1 MIETPPG
8 PNVGGQP
15 SRGGASLCKSEL
27 LIDDAPSPHAPL
39 RALIG
44 HDEPGPIDNKQG
56 GARPGGGAAE
66 GAGWGGGIPPRPS
79 RAAQIWRRLA
89 PAGEAVP
96 GGDCRVSWAV
106 AAAPPPR
113 LPERDGRGASAPSR
127 AMDESGELGGLETM
141 ETLTELGDELTLGD
155 IDEMLQFVS
164 NQVGEFPDL
173 FSEQLCGSCSSFP
186 GGGGGGSSG
195 GGGGSG
201 SSGGG
206 GGGGAGDPSLQRSF
220 SQVPL
225 PAFSPSAASPQA
237 PALQVKVP
245 PTAVPTPP
253 RATPVLQPR
262 PQPQPQPPAQLQQ
275 QTVMITPTFSTAPQT
290 RIIQQPLIYQ
300 NAATSFQVLQPQV
313 QSLVTSSQVQPV
325 TIQQQVQTVQA
336 QRVLTQTA
344 NGTLQTLA
352 PATVQT
358 VAAPQVQQ
366 VPVLVQPQIIKTDSL
381 VLTTLKTDGSPVMA
395 AVQNPALTALTT
407 PIQTAALQVPTLV
420 GSNGTILTTMPVM
433 MGQEKVP
440 IKQVPGG
447 VKQLEPPK
455 EGERR
460 TTHNIIEKRY
470 RSSINDKIIELKDL
484 VMGTDAK
491 MHKSGVLR
499 KAIDYIKYLQQ
510 VNHKLRQEN
519 MVLKLANQKNKL
531 LKGIDL
537 GSLVDNDVELKI
549 DDFNQNVL
557 LMSPPASDSGSQ
569 AGFSPY
575 SIDSEPGS
583 PLLDDAKVKDEP
595 DSPPV
600 ALGMVDRSRILLCFL
615 TFLCLSFNPLT
626 ALLRWGGA
634 PSADQHP
641 SSGSGRSILSL
652 ESGSGGW
659 FDWMMPTLLLWLVNG
674 VIVLSVFVKLLVHG
688 EPVIRP
694 HSRSSVTFWRHR
706 KQADLDLA
714 RGDFAAAAANLQTCL
729 SVLGRALPTSR
740 LDLACS
746 LSWNV
751 IRYSLQKLR
760 LVRWLLKK
768 VFQRRRAT
776 LAATAGFEDEA
787 KASARDAAL
796 AYHRLH
802 QLHITGKLP
811 AGSACSDVHMAL
823 CAVNLAECA
832 EEKVPPSTLVEIHL
846 TAAMGLKTR
855 CGGRLGFLASYF
867 LSRAQSLCGPERSAV
882 PDSLRWLCHPLG
894 QKFFME
900 RSWSV
905 KSAAKE
911 SLYCAQRNPADPIA
925 QVHQAFCKN
934 LLERAVESLVK
945 PQAKKKAGEQEE
957 ESCEFSSALEYLKL
971 LNSFVDSVGIVAP
984 PFSSNSVLK
993 SALGPDVICRWWTSA
1008 IGMAISWLQGDDAAV
1023 RAHFTE
1029 VERVPKAL
1037 EVTESPLVKAVV
1049 HTCRAMHT
1057 SLSGKVDGQQSSFC
1071 HCERA
1076 SGHLWSS
1083 LNVSGATCDLALN
1096 HVVQLMTCDLLLSL
1110 RTALWQKQAGASQ
1123 ALGETYHASGA
1134 ELAGFQRDL
1143 GSLRRL
1149 AHSFRPAYRKV
1160 FLHEATVRLMAGAS
1174 PTRTHQ
1180 LLEHSLRRRTAQN
1193 TKHGEVDAWP
1203 GQRERATAILLACR
1217 HLPLSF
1223 LSSPGQRAVLLAE
1236 AARTLEKAGDRRSC
1250 NDCQQMIVKL
1260 GGGTAIAAS

>member
-1 MIETPPG
+1 
-8 PNVGGQP
+8 
-15 SRGGASLCKSEL
+15 
-27 LIDDAPSPHAPL
+27 
-39 RALIG
+39 
-44 HDEPGPIDNKQG
+44 
-56 GARPGGGAAE
+56 
-66 GAGWGGGIPPRPS
+66 
-79 RAAQIWRRLA
+79 
-89 PAGEAVP
+89 
-96 GGDCRVSWAV
+96 
-106 AAAPPPR
+106 
-113 LPERDGRGASAPSR
+113 
-127 AMDESGELGGLETM
+127 MDESSELGGLETM

-164 NQVGEFPDL
+164 NQVGEFSDL
-173 FSEQLCGSCSSFP
+173 FSEQLCSSFP
-186 GGGGGGSSG
+186 GSGGSGS
-195 GGGGSG
+195 GGSG
-201 SSGGG
+201 SSGSSNGRSSGG
-206 GGGGAGDPSLQRSF
+206 RAVDTSMQRSF
-220 SQVPL
+220 SQVQL
-225 PAFSPSAASPQA
+225 PTFSPSAASPQA

-245 PTAVPTPP
+245 PTTVPTPP

-262 PQPQPQPPAQLQQ
+262 PQPQPQPQPQLQQ

-290 RIIQQPLIYQ
+290 RIIQQPVIYQ

-336 QRVLTQTA
+336 QRVLTQAA

-381 VLTTLKTDGSPVMA
+381 VLTTLKTEGSPVMA

-537 GSLVDNDVELKI
+537 GSLVDNEVDLKI
-549 DDFNQNVL
+549 DDFKQNVL

-575 SIDSEPGS
+575 SIDYEPGS

-600 ALGMVDRSRILLCFL
+600 ALGMVDRSRILLCVL

-626 ALLRWGGA
+626 SLLQWGGA
-634 PSADQHP
+634 NSDQH
-641 SSGSGRSILSL
+641 SYSGSGRSVLSF

-768 VFQRRRAT
+768 VFQHRKAT
-776 LAATAGFEDEA
+776 PATAGGFEDEA
-787 KASARDAAL
+787 KTSARDAAL

-811 AGSACSDVHMAL
+811 AGSSCSDLHMAL

-832 EEKVPPSTLVEIHL
+832 EEKIPPSTLVEIHL
-846 TAAMGLKTR
+846 TAAMGLKTQ
-855 CGGRLGFLASYF
+855 CGGKLGFLASYF
-867 LSRAQSLCGPERSAV
+867 LSRAQSLCCPERSAV

-911 SLYCAQRNPADPIA
+911 SLYCAQRNPADPVA

-945 PQAKKKAGEQEE
+945 PQAKKKTGDQEE
-957 ESCEFSSALEYLKL
+957 ESCEFSSALKYLKL
-971 LNSFVDSVGIVAP
+971 LHSFVDSVGIVTP
-984 PFSSNSVLK
+984 PFSSSSVLK

-1008 IGMAISWLQGDDAAV
+1008 ITMAISWLQGDDVAV
-1023 RAHFTE
+1023 RSHFTE

-1037 EVTESPLVKAVV
+1037 EVTESPLVKSVFHA
-1049 HTCRAMHT
+1049 CRAMHA
-1057 SLSGKVDGQQSSFC
+1057 SLSGKADGQQSSFC

-1076 SGHLWSS
+1076 SSHLWSS
-1083 LNVSGATCDLALN
+1083 LNVSGATSDPALN
-1096 HVVQLMTCDLLLSL
+1096 HVVQLLTCDLLLSL
-1110 RTALWQKQAGASQ
+1110 RTVLWQKQAAASQ
-1123 ALGETYHASGA
+1123 ALGETYHASGT

-1180 LLEHSLRRRTAQN
+1180 LLEHSLRRRTTQN
-1193 TKHGEVDAWP
+1193 AKHEVDAWP

-1236 AARTLEKAGDRRSC
+1236 AARTLEKVGDRRSC

>member
-1 MIETPPG
+1 
-8 PNVGGQP
+8 
-15 SRGGASLCKSEL
+15 
-27 LIDDAPSPHAPL
+27 
-39 RALIG
+39 
-44 HDEPGPIDNKQG
+44 
-56 GARPGGGAAE
+56 
-66 GAGWGGGIPPRPS
+66 
-79 RAAQIWRRLA
+79 
-89 PAGEAVP
+89 
-96 GGDCRVSWAV
+96 
-106 AAAPPPR
+106 
-113 LPERDGRGASAPSR
+113 
-127 AMDESGELGGLETM
+127 MDESGELGGLETM

-173 FSEQLCGSCSSFP
+173 FSEQLCSSFP
-186 GGGGGGSSG
+186 GGGGSSSSSGGSGGGGSSG
-195 GGGGSG
+195 NSNSSSNGRGN
-201 SSGGG
+201 SSG
-206 GGGGAGDPSLQRSF
+206 AVDPSIQRSF
-220 SQVPL
+220 NQVPL
-225 PAFSPSAASPQA
+225 SSFSPSAASPQA

-245 PTAVPTPP
+245 PAAVPTPP
-253 RATPVLQPR
+253 RTTPVLQPR

-519 MVLKLANQKNKL
+519 MVLKLANQKNKF

-537 GSLVDNDVELKI
+537 GSLVDNDMDLKI

-600 ALGMVDRSRILLCFL
+600 ALGMVDRSRILLCLL
-615 TFLCLSFNPLT
+615 TFLGLSFNPLT
-626 ALLRWGGA
+626 SLLQWGGA
-634 PSADQHP
+634 HNADQHP
-641 SSGSGRSILSL
+641 YSGSGRSVLSF

-714 RGDFAAAAANLQTCL
+714 RGDFAAAAANLKICL

-768 VFQRRRAT
+768 VFQRWRAT
-776 LAATAGFEDEA
+776 PATAAGFEDEA
-787 KASARDAAL
+787 KSSARDAAL

-832 EEKVPPSTLVEIHL
+832 EEKIPPSTLVEIHL
-846 TAAMGLKTR
+846 TAAMGLKTW
-855 CGGRLGFLASYF
+855 CGGKLGFLASYF
-867 LSRAQSLCGPERSAV
+867 LSRAQSLCGPEPSTV

-945 PQAKKKAGEQEE
+945 PQVKKKAGDQEE

-971 LNSFVDSVGIVAP
+971 LHSFVDSVGFVTP
-984 PFSSNSVLK
+984 PFSSSSVLK
-993 SALGPDVICRWWTSA
+993 STLGPDIICRWWTSA
-1008 IGMAISWLQGDDAAV
+1008 ITMAISWLRGDDAAV
-1023 RAHFTE
+1023 HSHFAE
-1029 VERVPKAL
+1029 VEHIPKAL
-1037 EVTESPLVKAVV
+1037 EVTEWSSCLPV
-1049 HTCRAMHT
+1049 TC
-1057 SLSGKVDGQQSSFC
+1057 FC
-1071 HCERA
+1071 HCGQHSGKSRQASARPWARPTMHRA
-1076 SGHLWSS
+1076 LSWLASSG
-1083 LNVSGATCDLALN
+1083 T
-1096 HVVQLMTCDLLLSL
+1096 
-1110 RTALWQKQAGASQ
+1110 
-1123 ALGETYHASGA
+1123 
-1134 ELAGFQRDL
+1134 
-1143 GSLRRL
+1143 
-1149 AHSFRPAYRKV
+1149 
-1160 FLHEATVRLMAGAS
+1160 
-1174 PTRTHQ
+1174 
-1180 LLEHSLRRRTAQN
+1180 
-1193 TKHGEVDAWP
+1193 
-1203 GQRERATAILLACR
+1203 
-1217 HLPLSF
+1217 
-1223 LSSPGQRAVLLAE
+1223 
-1236 AARTLEKAGDRRSC
+1236 
-1250 NDCQQMIVKL
+1250 
-1260 GGGTAIAAS
+1260 

>member
-1 MIETPPG
+1 MET
-8 PNVGGQP
+8 
-15 SRGGASLCKSEL
+15 R
-27 LIDDAPSPHAPL
+27 
-39 RALIG
+39 
-44 HDEPGPIDNKQG
+44 
-56 GARPGGGAAE
+56 
-66 GAGWGGGIPPRPS
+66 
-79 RAAQIWRRLA
+79 
-89 PAGEAVP
+89 
-96 GGDCRVSWAV
+96 
-106 AAAPPPR
+106 
-113 LPERDGRGASAPSR
+113 
-127 AMDESGELGGLETM
+127 ELGMEAM

-173 FSEQLCGSCSSFP
+173 FSEQLCGTFQ
-186 GGGGGGSSG
+186 SSG
-195 GGGGSG
+195 G
-201 SSGGG
+201 
-206 GGGGAGDPSLQRSF
+206 
-220 SQVPL
+220 
-225 PAFSPSAASPQA
+225 
-237 PALQVKVP
+237 
-245 PTAVPTPP
+245 
-253 RATPVLQPR
+253 
-262 PQPQPQPPAQLQQ
+262 
-275 QTVMITPTFSTAPQT
+275 
-290 RIIQQPLIYQ
+290 
-300 NAATSFQVLQPQV
+300 VLQPQV

-336 QRVLTQTA
+336 QRVFTQAA
-344 NGTLQTLA
+344 NGTIQTLT

-381 VLTTLKTDGSPVMA
+381 VLTTLKADGNPVMA
-395 AVQNPALTALTT
+395 AVHNPALTTLTT
-407 PIQTAALQVPTLV
+407 PIQTTALQTLV
-420 GSNGTILTTMPVM
+420 GSNGTILTTMPMV
-433 MGQEKVP
+433 MGQEKMP

-537 GSLVDNDVELKI
+537 SSLVDNDVDLKM

-569 AGFSPY
+569 EGFSPY

-600 ALGMVDRSRILLCFL
+600 ALGMVDRSRILLCAL

-626 ALLRWGGA
+626 SLLEGRGM
-634 PSADQHP
+634 PESDSPIHH
-641 SSGSGRSILSL
+641 GSGRNVLAF
-652 ESGSGGW
+652 ESGAGGW
-659 FDWMMPTLLLWLVNG
+659 FGWMMPTLLLWLVNG
-674 VIVLSVFVKLLVHG
+674 VIVLSVFIKLLVHG
-688 EPVIRP
+688 EPVTRL
-694 HSRSSVTFWRHR
+694 HSRSSVMFWRHR

-714 RGDFAAAAANLQTCL
+714 RGDFAAAASNLQICL
-729 SVLGRALPTSR
+729 SVLGRALPASR

-751 IRYSLQKLR
+751 IRYSLQKLG
-760 LVRWLLKK
+760 LVRWLLKRTSRR
-768 VFQRRRAT
+768 QRARE
-776 LAATAGFEDEA
+776 AAAGFEDEA
-787 KASARDAAL
+787 KTSARDAAL
-796 AYHRLH
+796 AYHKLH

-811 AGSACSDVHMAL
+811 SSSAYSGLHMAL

-832 EEKVPPSTLVEIHL
+832 EEKIPPSMMAEIHL
-846 TAAMGLKTR
+846 TAAVGLKTR
-855 CGGRLGFLASYF
+855 CGGKLGFLAGYF
-867 LSRAQSLCGPERSAV
+867 LNKAQSLCSSERSAI

-894 QKFFME
+894 QRFFVE
-900 RSWSV
+900 RSWTV
-905 KSAAKE
+905 KSATKE
-911 SLYCAQRNPADPIA
+911 SLYCAPRNPADPIA
-925 QVHQAFCKN
+925 QVHQAFCEN
-934 LLERAVESLVK
+934 LLERAVDSLVK
-945 PQAKKKAGEQEE
+945 PQARKGAAGREE
-957 ESCEFSSALEYLKL
+957 EEPEPCEFSSALEYLKL
-971 LNSFVDSVGIVAP
+971 VNSFVDSMGSGTP
-984 PFSSNSVLK
+984 PFNSSSVLK
-993 SALGPDVICRWWTSA
+993 LALGPDLVCRWWSAA
-1008 IGMAISWLQGDDAAV
+1008 IGMAISWLRGDDAGV
-1023 RAHFTE
+1023 RSRFTE
-1029 VERVPKAL
+1029 VERMPKSL
-1037 EVTESPLVKAVV
+1037 EMSENALVKAIFHV
-1049 HTCRAMHT
+1049 CKAMQA
-1057 SLSGKVDGQQSSFC
+1057 SLSGKADGQQSSFG

-1076 SGHLWSS
+1076 STHLWNS
-1083 LNVSGATCDLALN
+1083 LNMSSGVSNAGLN
-1096 HVVQLMTCDLLLSL
+1096 NMIQLLTCDLLLSL
-1110 RTALWQKQAGASQ
+1110 RTMLWQKQGDPRTTLAS
-1123 ALGETYHASGA
+1123 AS
-1134 ELAGFQRDL
+1134 ELTGFQRDL
-1143 GSLRRL
+1143 SSLRKL
-1149 AHSFRPAYRKV
+1149 AHGFRPAYRKV

-1180 LLEHSLRRRTAQN
+1180 LLEHSLRRCTAQSG
-1193 TKHGEVDAWP
+1193 KKGELDILP

-1236 AARTLEKAGDRRSC
+1236 AARTLEKVGDKRSC

-1260 GGGTAIAAS
+1260 SGGTAIAAS

>member
-1 MIETPPG
+1 
-8 PNVGGQP
+8 
-15 SRGGASLCKSEL
+15 
-27 LIDDAPSPHAPL
+27 
-39 RALIG
+39 
-44 HDEPGPIDNKQG
+44 
-56 GARPGGGAAE
+56 
-66 GAGWGGGIPPRPS
+66 
-79 RAAQIWRRLA
+79 
-89 PAGEAVP
+89 
-96 GGDCRVSWAV
+96 
-106 AAAPPPR
+106 
-113 LPERDGRGASAPSR
+113 
-127 AMDESGELGGLETM
+127 MDESGELGGLETM

-173 FSEQLCGSCSSFP
+173 FSEPLCSSFP
-186 GGGGGGSSG
+186 PAGGSGGSTS

-201 SSGGG
+201 GTS
-206 GGGGAGDPSLQRSF
+206 DPSMQRSF

-225 PAFSPSAASPQA
+225 ASFSPSTASPQT
-237 PALQVKVP
+237 PVLQVKVP
-245 PTAVPTPP
+245 TTTVPTPP
-253 RATPVLQPR
+253 RATLVLQPR
-262 PQPQPQPPAQLQQ
+262 PQPQPQPQAQLQQ

-407 PIQTAALQVPTLV
+407 PIQTTALQVP
-420 GSNGTILTTMPVM
+420 
-433 MGQEKVP
+433 
-440 IKQVPGG
+440 
-447 VKQLEPPK
+447 
-455 EGERR
+455 
-460 TTHNIIEKRY
+460 
-470 RSSINDKIIELKDL
+470 
-484 VMGTDAK
+484 

-519 MVLKLANQKNKL
+519 MVLKLANQKSKL

-537 GSLVDNDVELKI
+537 GSLVDSEVDLKI

-626 ALLRWGGA
+626 ALLQWGGA
-634 PSADQHP
+634 HDSDQHAY
-641 SSGSGRSILSL
+641 SGSGRSILSL

-659 FDWMMPTLLLWLVNG
+659 FNWMMPTLLLWLVNG
-674 VIVLSVFVKLLVHG
+674 VVVLSVFVKLLVHG

-746 LSWNV
+746 LSWNI

-768 VFQRRRAT
+768 VFQRWRAT
-776 LAATAGFEDEA
+776 AAGFEDEA
-787 KASARDAAL
+787 KISARDAAL

-811 AGSACSDVHMAL
+811 AGSACSEVHMAL

-832 EEKVPPSTLVEIHL
+832 EEKIPPSTLVEIHL
-846 TAAMGLKTR
+846 TAAMGLQTR
-855 CGGRLGFLASYF
+855 CRGRLGFLASYF
-867 LSRAQSLCGPERSAV
+867 LSRAQSLCGPERSSV

-905 KSAAKE
+905 KLAAKE

-925 QVHQAFCKN
+925 QVHQAFCRN
-934 LLERAVESLVK
+934 LLEQAVESLVK
-945 PQAKKKAGEQEE
+945 PQPKKKAGDQEE

-971 LNSFVDSVGIVAP
+971 LNSFVDSVGIVTP
-984 PFSSNSVLK
+984 PFSSSSILK

-1008 IGMAISWLQGDDAAV
+1008 IAMAVSWLQGDDVAV
-1023 RAHFTE
+1023 RTHFTE

-1037 EVTESPLVKAVV
+1037 EVTESPLVKAIFY
-1049 HTCRAMHT
+1049 TCRAMHA
-1057 SLSGKVDGQQSSFC
+1057 SLSGKVDGPQNAFC

-1076 SGHLWSS
+1076 SSHLWSS
-1083 LNVSGATCDLALN
+1083 LNVSGVTCDPTLN
-1096 HVVQLMTCDLLLSL
+1096 QVVQLLTCDLLLSL
-1110 RTALWQKQAGASQ
+1110 RTALWQKQTGASQ
-1123 ALGETYHASGA
+1123 ALGETYHASGT
-1134 ELAGFQRDL
+1134 ELTGFQRDL

-1149 AHSFRPAYRKV
+1149 AHSFRPAYRKL

-1180 LLEHSLRRRTAQN
+1180 LLEHSLRRRTAQS
-1193 TKHGEVDAWP
+1193 TKHGEVDSWP

-1236 AARTLEKAGDRRSC
+1236 AARTLEKVGDRRSC

>member
-1 MIETPPG
+1 
-8 PNVGGQP
+8 
-15 SRGGASLCKSEL
+15 
-27 LIDDAPSPHAPL
+27 
-39 RALIG
+39 
-44 HDEPGPIDNKQG
+44 
-56 GARPGGGAAE
+56 
-66 GAGWGGGIPPRPS
+66 
-79 RAAQIWRRLA
+79 
-89 PAGEAVP
+89 
-96 GGDCRVSWAV
+96 
-106 AAAPPPR
+106 
-113 LPERDGRGASAPSR
+113 
-127 AMDESGELGGLETM
+127 MDEGGELGGLEIM

-155 IDEMLQFVS
+155 IHEMLQLVS
-164 NQVGEFPDL
+164 NQAGEFPDL
-173 FSEQLCGSCSSFP
+173 FSEQLCGSFP
-186 GGGGGGSSG
+186 GGGGGS
-195 GGGGSG
+195 GGGSG
-201 SSGGG
+201 SGSSSST
-206 GGGGAGDPSLQRSF
+206 P
-220 SQVPL
+220 
-225 PAFSPSAASPQA
+225 SPQA
-237 PALQVKVP
+237 AALQVKVS
-245 PTAVPTPP
+245 PTSVPNPP

-262 PQPQPQPPAQLQQ
+262 PQPQPQPQLQQ

-395 AVQNPALTALTT
+395 TVQNPALTALTA

-420 GSNGTILTTMPVM
+420 GSSGTILTTMPVM

-519 MVLKLANQKNKL
+519 MVLKLASQKNKL

-537 GSLVDNDVELKI
+537 GSLVDSDVDLKM

-583 PLLDDAKVKDEP
+583 PLLDEAKVKDEP
-595 DSPPV
+595 DSPPM

-634 PSADQHP
+634 HDPDQHP
-641 SSGSGRSILSL
+641 SSGSGRSMLSL
-652 ESGSGGW
+652 ESGSGSW

-714 RGDFAAAAANLQTCL
+714 KGDFAAAAANLQTCL

-768 VFQRRRAT
+768 VFQGRRAT
-776 LAATAGFEDEA
+776 PAAAAGLVDEA

-832 EEKVPPSTLVEIHL
+832 EEKIPPSTLVEIHL
-846 TAAMGLKTR
+846 TAAMGLQTR
-855 CGGRLGFLASYF
+855 CGGKLGFLASYF
-867 LSRAQSLCGPERSAV
+867 LSRAQSLCGPERNAV

-905 KSAAKE
+905 TSAAKE
-911 SLYCAQRNPADPIA
+911 SLYCAQRNPADPVA

-934 LLERAVESLVK
+934 LLERAVGSLVK
-945 PQAKKKAGEQEE
+945 PPAKKRAGDQEE

-971 LNSFVDSVGIVAP
+971 LNSFVDSVGVVTP
-984 PFSSNSVLK
+984 PFSCSSVLK
-993 SALGPDVICRWWTSA
+993 SALGPDVVCRWWTSA
-1008 IGMAISWLQGDDAAV
+1008 IAMVISWLQGDDTAV

-1037 EVTESPLVKAVV
+1037 EVAESPLVKAVL
-1049 HTCRAMHT
+1049 HACRAMHA
-1057 SLSGKVDGQQSSFC
+1057 SLPGKAEAQQSSLG

-1076 SGHLWSS
+1076 SAHLWSS
-1083 LNVSGATCDLALN
+1083 LNVSGAACDPTLN
-1096 HVVQLMTCDLLLSL
+1096 HAVQLLISDLLLSL

-1149 AHSFRPAYRKV
+1149 AHSFCPAYHKV

-1180 LLEHSLRRRTAQN
+1180 LLEHSLRRRTAQSA
-1193 TKHGEVDAWP
+1193 KHGEVDAWP

-1236 AARTLEKAGDRRSC
+1236 AARTLEKVGDRRSS

>member
-1 MIETPPG
+1 
-8 PNVGGQP
+8 
-15 SRGGASLCKSEL
+15 
-27 LIDDAPSPHAPL
+27 
-39 RALIG
+39 
-44 HDEPGPIDNKQG
+44 
-56 GARPGGGAAE
+56 
-66 GAGWGGGIPPRPS
+66 
-79 RAAQIWRRLA
+79 
-89 PAGEAVP
+89 
-96 GGDCRVSWAV
+96 
-106 AAAPPPR
+106 
-113 LPERDGRGASAPSR
+113 
-127 AMDESGELGGLETM
+127 MDESGELGGLETM

-164 NQVGEFPDL
+164 NQVEEFPDL
-173 FSEQLCGSCSSFP
+173 FSEQLCGSFP
-186 GGGGGGSSG
+186 GGGSSNSGVSNSSSSNNNGGGSSG
-195 GGGGSG
+195 G
-201 SSGGG
+201 
-206 GGGGAGDPSLQRSF
+206 AVDPLTQRSF
-220 SQVPL
+220 SQVLL
-225 PAFSPSAASPQA
+225 PAFATSTTSPQA
-237 PALQVKVP
+237 PTLQVKVP
-245 PTAVPTPP
+245 PTTVPTPP
-253 RATPVLQPR
+253 RSAPVLQPR
-262 PQPQPQPPAQLQQ
+262 PQPPAHAQLQQ
-275 QTVMITPTFSTAPQT
+275 QTVVVSPTFSTAPQT

-344 NGTLQTLA
+344 SGTLQTLA

-395 AVQNPALTALTT
+395 TVQNPALTALTT

-447 VKQLEPPK
+447 IKQLEPPK

-537 GSLVDNDVELKI
+537 GSLVDNDMDLKM

-615 TFLCLSFNPLT
+615 TFLCLSFNPLMV
-626 ALLRWGGA
+626 LLRWGVTRDTD
-634 PSADQHP
+634 PHP
-641 SSGSGRSILSL
+641 YSGSGRSILSF
-652 ESGSGGW
+652 ESGSGSW
-659 FDWMMPTLLLWLVNG
+659 FDWMMPRLLLWLVNG
-674 VIVLSVFVKLLVHG
+674 LIVLSVFVKLLVHG

-740 LDLACS
+740 IDLACS

-768 VFQRRRAT
+768 VCQHRRAT
-776 LAATAGFEDEA
+776 PATAAGFEDEA
-787 KASARDAAL
+787 KSSARDAAL

-832 EEKVPPSTLVEIHL
+832 EEKIPPSMLVEIHL
-846 TAAMGLKTR
+846 TAAMGLQTR
-855 CGGRLGFLASYF
+855 CGGKLGFLASYF
-867 LSRAQSLCGPERSAV
+867 LSRAQSLCGPERNTV

-911 SLYCAQRNPADPIA
+911 SQYCAQRNPADPIA
-925 QVHQAFCKN
+925 QVHQAFCKS
-934 LLERAVESLVK
+934 LLERAVEALVK
-945 PQAKKKAGEQEE
+945 PQTKKKAGDQEE
-957 ESCEFSSALEYLKL
+957 EGCEFSSALEYLKL
-971 LNSFVDSVGIVAP
+971 LSSFVDSVGIVAP
-984 PFSSNSVLK
+984 PFSSSSVLK
-993 SALGPDVICRWWTSA
+993 SALGPDMVCRWWTSA
-1008 IGMAISWLQGDDAAV
+1008 VTMAISWLQGDDAA
-1023 RAHFTE
+1023 ACTHFAE

-1037 EVTESPLVKAVV
+1037 EVTESPLVKAVF
-1049 HTCRAMHT
+1049 HACRAMHA
-1057 SLSGKVDGQQSSFC
+1057 SLSGKADAQQSFC

-1083 LNVSGATCDLALN
+1083 LNVSGATADPALN
-1096 HVVQLMTCDLLLSL
+1096 HVLQLLTSDLLLSL
-1110 RTALWQKQAGASQ
+1110 RTVLWQKQAGASQ
-1123 ALGETYHASGA
+1123 ALGETYQASGT

-1180 LLEHSLRRRTAQN
+1180 LLEHSLRRRTTQN
-1193 TKHGEVDAWP
+1193 TKQGDMDTWP

-1236 AARTLEKAGDRRSC
+1236 AARTLEKVGDRRSC
-1250 NDCQQMIVKL
+1250 SDCQQMIVKL

>member
-1 MIETPPG
+1 
-8 PNVGGQP
+8 
-15 SRGGASLCKSEL
+15 
-27 LIDDAPSPHAPL
+27 
-39 RALIG
+39 
-44 HDEPGPIDNKQG
+44 
-56 GARPGGGAAE
+56 
-66 GAGWGGGIPPRPS
+66 
-79 RAAQIWRRLA
+79 
-89 PAGEAVP
+89 
-96 GGDCRVSWAV
+96 
-106 AAAPPPR
+106 
-113 LPERDGRGASAPSR
+113 
-127 AMDESGELGGLETM
+127 MDESGELGGLETM

-173 FSEQLCGSCSSFP
+173 FSEQLCGSFP
-186 GGGGGGSSG
+186 GSGGSSSSSGGSGGNGRGSSG
-195 GGGGSG
+195 G
-201 SSGGG
+201 
-206 GGGGAGDPSLQRSF
+206 AVDPSIQRSF

-225 PAFSPSAASPQA
+225 SSFSPSAASPQA

-245 PTAVPTPP
+245 STAVPTPP
-253 RATPVLQPR
+253 RATPILQPR
-262 PQPQPQPPAQLQQ
+262 PQPQAQPATQLQQ

-537 GSLVDNDVELKI
+537 GSLVDNDVDLKI

-600 ALGMVDRSRILLCFL
+600 AIGMVDRSRILLCVL
-615 TFLCLSFNPLT
+615 TFLGLSFNPLT
-626 ALLRWGGA
+626 SLLQWGGA
-634 PSADQHP
+634 HDSDQHP
-641 SSGSGRSILSL
+641 YTGSGRSVLSF

-694 HSRSSVTFWRHR
+694 HSRSSITFWRHR

-768 VFQRRRAT
+768 VFQRWRAT
-776 LAATAGFEDEA
+776 PATAAGFEDEA
-787 KASARDAAL
+787 KSSARDAAL

-832 EEKVPPSTLVEIHL
+832 EEKIPPSMLVEIHL

-855 CGGRLGFLASYF
+855 YGGKLGFLANYF
-867 LSRAQSLCGPERSAV
+867 LSRAQNLCGPERSAV

-905 KSAAKE
+905 KAAAKE
-911 SLYCAQRNPADPIA
+911 SLYCAERNPADPIA

-934 LLERAVESLVK
+934 LLEQAVESLVK
-945 PQAKKKAGEQEE
+945 PQAKKKAGDQEE
-957 ESCEFSSALEYLKL
+957 ETCEFSSALEYLKL
-971 LNSFVDSVGIVAP
+971 LHSFVDSVGFVTP
-984 PFSSNSVLK
+984 PFSSSSVLK
-993 SALGPDVICRWWTSA
+993 SALGPDIICRWWTSA
-1008 IGMAISWLQGDDAAV
+1008 ITMAISWLQGDDAAV

-1029 VERVPKAL
+1029 VEHVPKAL
-1037 EVTESPLVKAVV
+1037 EVTESPLVKAIF
-1049 HTCRAMHT
+1049 HTCRAMHA
-1057 SLSGKVDGQQSSFC
+1057 SLSGKADGQQNSFC

-1083 LNVSGATCDLALN
+1083 LNVSGATADPALN
-1096 HVVQLMTCDLLLSL
+1096 HVVQLLTCDLLLSL
-1110 RTALWQKQAGASQ
+1110 RTALWQKQAGVSQ

-1180 LLEHSLRRRTAQN
+1180 LLEHSLRRRTTQN

-1236 AARTLEKAGDRRSC
+1236 AARTLEKVGDRRSC
-1250 NDCQQMIVKL
+1250 SDCQQMIVKL

>member
-1 MIETPPG
+1 M
-8 PNVGGQP
+8 
-15 SRGGASLCKSEL
+15 
-27 LIDDAPSPHAPL
+27 DA
-39 RALIG
+39 
-44 HDEPGPIDNKQG
+44 
-56 GARPGGGAAE
+56 
-66 GAGWGGGIPPRPS
+66 
-79 RAAQIWRRLA
+79 
-89 PAGEAVP
+89 
-96 GGDCRVSWAV
+96 
-106 AAAPPPR
+106 
-113 LPERDGRGASAPSR
+113 
-127 AMDESGELGGLETM
+127 SGELGGLETM

-173 FSEQLCGSCSSFP
+173 FSEQLCSSFP
-186 GGGGGGSSG
+186 AGGGSSNG
-195 GGGGSG
+195 SSG

-206 GGGGAGDPSLQRSF
+206 GSGSGAVDHSMQRSF

-225 PAFSPSAASPQA
+225 PSFSPSAASPQA

-245 PTAVPTPP
+245 PTTVPTPP

-262 PQPQPQPPAQLQQ
+262 LQPQPQPQAQLQQ

-325 TIQQQVQTVQA
+325 AIQQQVQTVQA

-358 VAAPQVQQ
+358 VAASQVQQ

-447 VKQLEPPK
+447 IKQLEPPK

-519 MVLKLANQKNKL
+519 MVLKLANQRNKL

-537 GSLVDNDVELKI
+537 GSLVDNDMDLKI

-626 ALLRWGGA
+626 SLLQWGGA
-634 PSADQHP
+634 RDSDQHP
-641 SSGSGRSILSL
+641 YAGSGRSVLSF

-688 EPVIRP
+688 EPVIQP

-746 LSWNV
+746 LSWNI

-768 VFQRRRAT
+768 VFQRRHTTPAT
-776 LAATAGFEDEA
+776 AAGFEDEA
-787 KASARDAAL
+787 KTSARDAAL

-832 EEKVPPSTLVEIHL
+832 EEKIPPNVLVEIHL
-846 TAAMGLKTR
+846 TAAMGLQTR
-855 CGGRLGFLASYF
+855 CGGKLGFLASYF

-905 KSAAKE
+905 KSAARE

-934 LLERAVESLVK
+934 LLERAVEALVK

-971 LNSFVDSVGIVAP
+971 LNSFVDSVGIVTP
-984 PFSSNSVLK
+984 PFSSSSVLK
-993 SALGPDVICRWWTSA
+993 SALGPDIICRWWTSA
-1008 IGMAISWLQGDDAAV
+1008 VTMAISWLLGDDTAV
-1023 RAHFTE
+1023 RSHFAE
-1029 VERVPKAL
+1029 VEHVPKAL
-1037 EVTESPLVKAVV
+1037 EVTESTLVKAVF
-1049 HTCRAMHT
+1049 HACKAMHA
-1057 SLSGKVDGQQSSFC
+1057 SLSGKADGQQSFC

-1076 SGHLWSS
+1076 SSHLWSS
-1083 LNVSGATCDLALN
+1083 LNVSGAASDPTLN
-1096 HVVQLMTCDLLLSL
+1096 QVVQLLTCDLLLSL
-1110 RTALWQKQAGASQ
+1110 RTVLWQKQAGASQ
-1123 ALGETYHASGA
+1123 ALGETYQASGA

-1180 LLEHSLRRRTAQN
+1180 LLEHSLRRRTMQN

-1236 AARTLEKAGDRRSC
+1236 AARTLEKVGDQRSC
-1250 NDCQQMIVKL
+1250 NDCQQMIVRL

>member
-1 MIETPPG
+1 M
-8 PNVGGQP
+8 
-15 SRGGASLCKSEL
+15 
-27 LIDDAPSPHAPL
+27 
-39 RALIG
+39 
-44 HDEPGPIDNKQG
+44 
-56 GARPGGGAAE
+56 E
-66 GAGWGGGIPPRPS
+66 G
-79 RAAQIWRRLA
+79 
-89 PAGEAVP
+89 
-96 GGDCRVSWAV
+96 
-106 AAAPPPR
+106 
-113 LPERDGRGASAPSR
+113 
-127 AMDESGELGGLETM
+127 GELGVENM

-164 NQVGEFPDL
+164 NQAGDFPDL
-173 FSEQLCGSCSSFP
+173 FSDHLCGTFQGSGS
-186 GGGGGGSSG
+186 GGSSG
-195 GGGGSG
+195 GTLE
-201 SSGGG
+201 
-206 GGGGAGDPSLQRSF
+206 PQLQRPY
-220 SQVPL
+220 SQVQLQPF
-225 PAFSPSAASPQA
+225 PPPPASPQ
-237 PALQVKVP
+237 LQSLPVK
-245 PTAVPTPP
+245 AAQATPP
-253 RATPVLQPR
+253 APPRSAPLLQPR
-262 PQPQPQPPAQLQQ
+262 PPLQPQLQQ
-275 QTVMITPTFSTAPQT
+275 QAVMITPTFSSAPQT
-290 RIIQQPLIYQ
+290 RIIQQPVIYQ

-336 QRVLTQTA
+336 QRVLTQAA
-344 NGTLQTLA
+344 NGTIQTLT

-381 VLTTLKTDGSPVMA
+381 VLTTLKADGNPVMA
-395 AVQNPALTALTT
+395 AVQNPALTALTA
-407 PIQTAALQVPTLV
+407 PIQTTALQVPTLV

-433 MGQEKVP
+433 VGQEKVP

-447 VKQLEPPK
+447 VKQPEPPK

-510 VNHKLRQEN
+510 ANHKLRQEN

-537 GSLVDNDVELKI
+537 SSLVDNDVDLKI

-600 ALGMVDRSRILLCFL
+600 ALGMVDRSRILLCAL

-626 ALLRWGGA
+626 SLLDARGT
-634 PSADQHP
+634 PESDSLVRH
-641 SSGSGRSILSL
+641 GSGRNVLTI
-652 ESGSGGW
+652 ESDAGSWFGW
-659 FDWMMPTLLLWLVNG
+659 MIPTLILWLVNG
-674 VIVLSVFVKLLVHG
+674 VIVLSVFIKLLVHG
-688 EPVIRP
+688 EPVTRL

-714 RGDFAAAAANLQTCL
+714 RGDFAAAASNLQTCL
-729 SVLGRALPTSR
+729 SVLGRALPASR

-751 IRYSLQKLR
+751 IRYSLQKLA
-760 LVRWLLKK
+760 LVRWLLKRTSH
-768 VFQRRRAT
+768 QWRARE
-776 LAATAGFEDEA
+776 ATAGFEDEA
-787 KASARDAAL
+787 KTSARDAAL
-796 AYHRLH
+796 AYHKLH

-811 AGSACSDVHMAL
+811 SSSAYSGLHMAL

-832 EEKVPPSTLVEIHL
+832 EEKIPPSTMAEIHL
-846 TAAMGLKTR
+846 TAAVGLKTR
-855 CGGRLGFLASYF
+855 CGGKLGFLASYF
-867 LSRAQSLCGPERSAV
+867 LSQAQSLCSSERSAI

-894 QKFFME
+894 QKFFVE
-900 RSWSV
+900 RSWTV

-911 SLYCAQRNPADPIA
+911 SLYCTQRNPADPIA
-925 QVHQAFCKN
+925 QVHQAFCEN
-934 LLERAVESLVK
+934 LLERAVDSLVK
-945 PQAKKKAGEQEE
+945 PQTRKEVAGQEE
-957 ESCEFSSALEYLKL
+957 EEPCEFSSAMEYLKL
-971 LNSFVDSVGIVAP
+971 LNSFLDSMGSGAP
-984 PFSSNSVLK
+984 PFASNSVLK
-993 SALGPDVICRWWTSA
+993 SALGPDMVCRWWSAAVAMA
-1008 IGMAISWLQGDDAAV
+1008 IGWLRGDDAAV
-1023 RAHFTE
+1023 RSHFAE
-1029 VERVPKAL
+1029 VERMPKSL
-1037 EVTESPLVKAVV
+1037 EMSENALVKATFYV
-1049 HTCRAMHT
+1049 CKAMQA
-1057 SLSGKVDGQQSSFC
+1057 SLSGKADGQQSSLG

-1076 SGHLWSS
+1076 SSHLWNS
-1083 LNVSGATCDLALN
+1083 LNMSSGISSTILNNMIQLLA
-1096 HVVQLMTCDLLLSL
+1096 CDLLLSL
-1110 RTALWQKQAGASQ
+1110 RTSLWQKQANASQ
-1123 ALGETYHASGA
+1123 ALGETYHASA
-1134 ELAGFQRDL
+1134 PELTGFQRDL
-1143 GSLRRL
+1143 GSLRKL
-1149 AHSFRPAYRKV
+1149 AHGFRPAYRKV

-1180 LLEHSLRRRTAQN
+1180 LLEHSLRRRTPQSS
-1193 TKHGEVDAWP
+1193 KQGELDTLP

-1236 AARTLEKAGDRRSC
+1236 AARTLEKVGDKRSC

-1260 GGGTAIAAS
+1260 SGGTAIAAS

>member
-1 MIETPPG
+1 
-8 PNVGGQP
+8 
-15 SRGGASLCKSEL
+15 
-27 LIDDAPSPHAPL
+27 
-39 RALIG
+39 
-44 HDEPGPIDNKQG
+44 
-56 GARPGGGAAE
+56 
-66 GAGWGGGIPPRPS
+66 
-79 RAAQIWRRLA
+79 
-89 PAGEAVP
+89 
-96 GGDCRVSWAV
+96 
-106 AAAPPPR
+106 
-113 LPERDGRGASAPSR
+113 
-127 AMDESGELGGLETM
+127 MDENSELGGLETM

-164 NQVGEFPDL
+164 NQVGEFSDL
-173 FSEQLCGSCSSFP
+173 FSEQLCSSFP
-186 GGGGGGSSG
+186 GGGGGSGS
-195 GGGGSG
+195 GGSG
-201 SSGGG
+201 GTSNNSNGRGTSGG
-206 GGGGAGDPSLQRSF
+206 AADPAVQRSF

-225 PAFSPSAASPQA
+225 STFSPSSTSPQA
-237 PALQVKVP
+237 PALQVKVS
-245 PTAVPTPP
+245 PTPP

-420 GSNGTILTTMPVM
+420 GSNGAILTTMPVM

-537 GSLVDNDVELKI
+537 GSLVDSDVDLKI

-600 ALGMVDRSRILLCFL
+600 ALGMVDRSRILLCVL
-615 TFLCLSFNPLT
+615 TFLGLSFNPLT
-626 ALLRWGGA
+626 SLLQWGGA
-634 PSADQHP
+634 HNPDQHP
-641 SSGSGRSILSL
+641 YSGSGRNVLSL

-659 FDWMMPTLLLWLVNG
+659 FDWMMPTLLLWLLNG

-714 RGDFAAAAANLQTCL
+714 KGDFAAAAANLQTCL

-768 VFQRRRAT
+768 VFQRWRAT
-776 LAATAGFEDEA
+776 PATAAGFEDEA
-787 KASARDAAL
+787 KSSARDAAL

-832 EEKVPPSTLVEIHL
+832 EEKIPPSTLVEIHL

-855 CGGRLGFLASYF
+855 CGGKLGFLASYF
-867 LSRAQSLCGPERSAV
+867 LNRAQSLCGPEHSAV

-900 RSWSV
+900 RSWSI
-905 KSAAKE
+905 KSAAKD

-925 QVHQAFCKN
+925 QVHQAFCKH
-934 LLERAVESLVK
+934 LLERAVEALVR
-945 PQAKKKAGEQEE
+945 PQAKKKAGDREE
-957 ESCEFSSALEYLKL
+957 ESCEFSSALEFLKL
-971 LNSFVDSVGIVAP
+971 LHSFVDSVGFVAS
-984 PFSSNSVLK
+984 PFSSSSVLR
-993 SALGPDVICRWWTSA
+993 SALGPDVVCRWWTSA
-1008 IGMAISWLQGDDAAV
+1008 ITVAISWLQGDDAAV
-1023 RAHFTE
+1023 RSHFTE

-1037 EVTESPLVKAVV
+1037 EVTESPLVKAVFYA
-1049 HTCRAMHT
+1049 CRAMHA
-1057 SLSGKVDGQQSSFC
+1057 SLSGKADGQQNSFC

-1083 LNVSGATCDLALN
+1083 LNVSGTTSDPSLN
-1096 HVVQLMTCDLLLSL
+1096 HVVQLLTCDLLLSL
-1110 RTALWQKQAGASQ
+1110 RTTLWQKQASASQ
-1123 ALGETYHASGA
+1123 LLGETYHASGT

-1180 LLEHSLRRRTAQN
+1180 LLEHSLRRRTTQN
-1193 TKHGEVDAWP
+1193 TKHGEVDTWP

-1236 AARTLEKAGDRRSC
+1236 AARTLEKVGDRRSC
-1250 NDCQQMIVKL
+1250 SDCQQMIVKL

>member
-1 MIETPPG
+1 M
-8 PNVGGQP
+8 
-15 SRGGASLCKSEL
+15 
-27 LIDDAPSPHAPL
+27 DD
-39 RALIG
+39 
-44 HDEPGPIDNKQG
+44 
-56 GARPGGGAAE
+56 
-66 GAGWGGGIPPRPS
+66 
-79 RAAQIWRRLA
+79 
-89 PAGEAVP
+89 
-96 GGDCRVSWAV
+96 
-106 AAAPPPR
+106 
-113 LPERDGRGASAPSR
+113 
-127 AMDESGELGGLETM
+127 SGELGGLETM

-173 FSEQLCGSCSSFP
+173 FSEQLCSSFP
-186 GGGGGGSSG
+186 GS
-195 GGGGSG
+195 GGSG
-201 SSGGG
+201 SSSGSSGSSSSSSNG
-206 GGGGAGDPSLQRSF
+206 RGSSSGAVDPSVQRSF
-220 SQVPL
+220 TQVTL
-225 PAFSPSAASPQA
+225 PSFSPSAASPQA
-237 PALQVKVP
+237 PTLQVKVS
-245 PTAVPTPP
+245 PTSVPTTP
-253 RATPVLQPR
+253 RATPILQPR
-262 PQPQPQPPAQLQQ
+262 PQPQPQPQTQLQQ
-275 QTVMITPTFSTAPQT
+275 QTVMITPTFSTTPQT

-420 GSNGTILTTMPVM
+420 GSSGTILTTMPVM

-537 GSLVDNDVELKI
+537 GSLVDNEVDLKI
-549 DDFNQNVL
+549 EDFNQNVL

-583 PLLDDAKVKDEP
+583 PLLDDAK
-595 DSPPV
+595 
-600 ALGMVDRSRILLCFL
+600 
-615 TFLCLSFNPLT
+615 
-626 ALLRWGGA
+626 
-634 PSADQHP
+634 
-641 SSGSGRSILSL
+641 
-652 ESGSGGW
+652 
-659 FDWMMPTLLLWLVNG
+659 
-674 VIVLSVFVKLLVHG
+674 
-688 EPVIRP
+688 
-694 HSRSSVTFWRHR
+694 
-706 KQADLDLA
+706 
-714 RGDFAAAAANLQTCL
+714 GDFAAAAANLQTCL
-729 SVLGRALPTSR
+729 AVLGRALPTSR

-768 VFQRRRAT
+768 VFQCRRAT
-776 LAATAGFEDEA
+776 PATEAGFEDEA
-787 KASARDAAL
+787 KTSARDAAL

-832 EEKVPPSTLVEIHL
+832 EEKIPPSTLVEIHL

-855 CGGRLGFLASYF
+855 CGGKLGFLASYF
-867 LSRAQSLCGPERSAV
+867 LSRAQSLCGPEHSAV

-934 LLERAVESLVK
+934 LLERAIESLVK
-945 PQAKKKAGEQEE
+945 PQAKKKAGDQEE

-971 LNSFVDSVGIVAP
+971 LHSFVDSVGVMSP
-984 PFSSNSVLK
+984 PLSSSSVLK
-993 SALGPDVICRWWTSA
+993 SALGPDIICRWWTSA
-1008 IGMAISWLQGDDAAV
+1008 ITVAISWLQGDDAAV
-1023 RAHFTE
+1023 RSHFTK
-1029 VERVPKAL
+1029 VERIPKAL
-1037 EVTESPLVKAVV
+1037 EVTESPLVKAIF
-1049 HTCRAMHT
+1049 HACRAMHA
-1057 SLSGKVDGQQSSFC
+1057 SLPGKADGQQSSFC

-1083 LNVSGATCDLALN
+1083 LNVSGATSDPALN
-1096 HVVQLMTCDLLLSL
+1096 HVVQLLTCDLLLSL
-1110 RTALWQKQAGASQ
+1110 RTALWQKQASASQ
-1123 ALGETYHASGA
+1123 AVGETYHASGA

-1180 LLEHSLRRRTAQN
+1180 LLEHSLRRRTTQS

-1236 AARTLEKAGDRRSC
+1236 AARTLEKVGDRRSC

>member
-1 MIETPPG
+1 
-8 PNVGGQP
+8 
-15 SRGGASLCKSEL
+15 
-27 LIDDAPSPHAPL
+27 
-39 RALIG
+39 
-44 HDEPGPIDNKQG
+44 
-56 GARPGGGAAE
+56 
-66 GAGWGGGIPPRPS
+66 
-79 RAAQIWRRLA
+79 
-89 PAGEAVP
+89 
-96 GGDCRVSWAV
+96 
-106 AAAPPPR
+106 
-113 LPERDGRGASAPSR
+113 
-127 AMDESGELGGLETM
+127 
-141 ETLTELGDELTLGD
+141 
-155 IDEMLQFVS
+155 MLQFVS
-164 NQVGEFPDL
+164 NQVGEFSDL
-173 FSEQLCGSCSSFP
+173 FSEPLCSSFP
-186 GGGGGGSSG
+186 GGGGGGG
-195 GGGGSG
+195 GGGGSSSNGGG
-201 SSGGG
+201 SS
-206 GGGGAGDPSLQRSF
+206 GGAGDPSLQRPF

-225 PAFSPSAASPQA
+225 PSFSASAASSQA
-237 PALQVKVP
+237 PALQVKVS
-245 PTAVPTPP
+245 PTTVLTPP
-253 RATPVLQPR
+253 RVTPVLQPR
-262 PQPQPQPPAQLQQ
+262 PQPQPQAQLQQ
-275 QTVMITPTFSTAPQT
+275 QTLMITPTFSTTPQT

-420 GSNGTILTTMPVM
+420 GSSGTILTTMPVM

-440 IKQVPGG
+440 IKQVPSG

-519 MVLKLANQKNKL
+519 MVLKLASQKNKL

-537 GSLVDNDVELKI
+537 GSLVDNDVDLKI

-583 PLLDDAKVKDEP
+583 PLLDEAKVKDEP
-595 DSPPV
+595 DSPPI

-626 ALLRWGGA
+626 ALLQWGGA
-634 PSADQHP
+634 HDSDQHP
-641 SSGSGRSILSL
+641 YSGSGRSILSL
-652 ESGSGGW
+652 ESGSVGW

-768 VFQRRRAT
+768 VCQRRQATRAT
-776 LAATAGFEDEA
+776 AAGFVDEA

-811 AGSACSDVHMAL
+811 AGSACSDIHMAL

-832 EEKVPPSTLVEIHL
+832 EEKIPPSTLVEIHL

-855 CGGRLGFLASYF
+855 CGGKLGFLAVSTC
-867 LSRAQSLCGPERSAV
+867 SPGSQ
-882 PDSLRWLCHPLG
+882 PL
-894 QKFFME
+894 
-900 RSWSV
+900 
-905 KSAAKE
+905 
-911 SLYCAQRNPADPIA
+911 
-925 QVHQAFCKN
+925 
-934 LLERAVESLVK
+934 
-945 PQAKKKAGEQEE
+945 
-957 ESCEFSSALEYLKL
+957 
-971 LNSFVDSVGIVAP
+971 
-984 PFSSNSVLK
+984 
-993 SALGPDVICRWWTSA
+993 
-1008 IGMAISWLQGDDAAV
+1008 
-1023 RAHFTE
+1023 
-1029 VERVPKAL
+1029 
-1037 EVTESPLVKAVV
+1037 
-1049 HTCRAMHT
+1049 
-1057 SLSGKVDGQQSSFC
+1057 
-1071 HCERA
+1071 
-1076 SGHLWSS
+1076 
-1083 LNVSGATCDLALN
+1083 
-1096 HVVQLMTCDLLLSL
+1096 
-1110 RTALWQKQAGASQ
+1110 
-1123 ALGETYHASGA
+1123 
-1134 ELAGFQRDL
+1134 
-1143 GSLRRL
+1143 
-1149 AHSFRPAYRKV
+1149 
-1160 FLHEATVRLMAGAS
+1160 
-1174 PTRTHQ
+1174 
-1180 LLEHSLRRRTAQN
+1180 
-1193 TKHGEVDAWP
+1193 P
-1203 GQRERATAILLACR
+1203 GG
-1217 HLPLSF
+1217 
-1223 LSSPGQRAVLLAE
+1223 SPGQEPRQVWALPPVP
-1236 AARTLEKAGDRRSC
+1236 AAWR
-1250 NDCQQMIVKL
+1250 
-1260 GGGTAIAAS
+1260 GGHSFSGSFCKYLWQ

>member
-1 MIETPPG
+1 
-8 PNVGGQP
+8 
-15 SRGGASLCKSEL
+15 
-27 LIDDAPSPHAPL
+27 
-39 RALIG
+39 
-44 HDEPGPIDNKQG
+44 
-56 GARPGGGAAE
+56 
-66 GAGWGGGIPPRPS
+66 
-79 RAAQIWRRLA
+79 
-89 PAGEAVP
+89 
-96 GGDCRVSWAV
+96 
-106 AAAPPPR
+106 
-113 LPERDGRGASAPSR
+113 
-127 AMDESGELGGLETM
+127 MDESGELGGLETM

-164 NQVGEFPDL
+164 NQVGEFSDL
-173 FSEQLCGSCSSFP
+173 FSDPLCSSFP
-186 GGGGGGSSG
+186 GAGTAG
-195 GGGGSG
+195 
-201 SSGGG
+201 SGGG
-206 GGGGAGDPSLQRSF
+206 GGGGGGGSGNSSGSRSGATAEQSMPRPF
-220 SQVPL
+220 NQVPL
-225 PAFSPSAASPQA
+225 TSFSPSTAPPQA
-237 PALQVKVP
+237 PALQVKVSP
-245 PTAVPTPP
+245 PTVPTPP

-262 PQPQPQPPAQLQQ
+262 PQPQPQPPTQLQQ

-313 QSLVTSSQVQPV
+313 QSLVTPSQVQPV
-325 TIQQQVQTVQA
+325 TIQQTVQA

-344 NGTLQTLA
+344 SGTLQTLA
-352 PATVQT
+352 PAAVQA

-395 AVQNPALTALTT
+395 AVQNPALTALAA
-407 PIQTAALQVPTLV
+407 PIQTTALQVPTLV

-537 GSLVDNDVELKI
+537 GSLVDSEVDLKI

-626 ALLRWGGA
+626 VLLRWGGA
-634 PSADQHP
+634 SDSEQHP
-641 SSGSGRSILSL
+641 YSGSGRSILSL
-652 ESGSGGW
+652 EAGSGGW
-659 FDWMMPTLLLWLVNG
+659 FDWMLPTLLLWLVNG

-694 HSRSSVTFWRHR
+694 HSRSSVAFWRHR

-729 SVLGRALPTSR
+729 SVLGRALPASR

-768 VFQRRRAT
+768 VVQRWRAT
-776 LAATAGFEDEA
+776 PATAAGFEDEA
-787 KASARDAAL
+787 KTSARDAAL

-832 EEKVPPSTLVEIHL
+832 EEKIPPSTLVEIHL
-846 TAAMGLKTR
+846 AAAMGLQTR
-855 CGGRLGFLASYF
+855 CGGKLGFLASYF

-894 QKFFME
+894 QKFFTE
-900 RSWSV
+900 RSWSA
-905 KSAAKE
+905 KAAAKE
-911 SLYCAQRNPADPIA
+911 SLYCTQRNPADPIA
-925 QVHQAFCKN
+925 QVHQAFCRN
-934 LLERAVESLVK
+934 LLEQAVESLVK
-945 PQAKKKAGEQEE
+945 PQAKKKAGDQEE

-971 LNSFVDSVGIVAP
+971 LHSVVDSVEAVSA
-984 PFSSNSVLK
+984 PFSSSSVLK
-993 SALGPDVICRWWTSA
+993 SALGPDLVCRWWVSA
-1008 IGMAISWLQGDDAAV
+1008 ITMAIRWLQGDDAAV
-1023 RAHFTE
+1023 RTHFTE

-1037 EVTESPLVKAVV
+1037 EVAESALVRAVL
-1049 HTCRAMHT
+1049 HTCRAMHA
-1057 SLSGKVDGQQSSFC
+1057 SLPGKADGQLSALG

-1083 LNVSGATCDLALN
+1083 LNVTGTSCDPTLN
-1096 HVVQLMTCDLLLSL
+1096 HVVQLLTCDLLLSL

-1123 ALGETYHASGA
+1123 ALGDTHHASGTQ
-1134 ELAGFQRDL
+1134 LAGFQRDL

-1149 AHSFRPAYRKV
+1149 AHNFRPAYRKV

-1180 LLEHSLRRRTAQN
+1180 LLEHSLRRRTAPS
-1193 TKHGEVDAWP
+1193 TKHGEADAWP

-1236 AARTLEKAGDRRSC
+1236 AARTLEKVGDRRSG
-1250 NDCQQMIVKL
+1250 DCQQLIVRL

>member
-1 MIETPPG
+1 MET
-8 PNVGGQP
+8 
-15 SRGGASLCKSEL
+15 R
-27 LIDDAPSPHAPL
+27 
-39 RALIG
+39 
-44 HDEPGPIDNKQG
+44 
-56 GARPGGGAAE
+56 
-66 GAGWGGGIPPRPS
+66 
-79 RAAQIWRRLA
+79 
-89 PAGEAVP
+89 
-96 GGDCRVSWAV
+96 
-106 AAAPPPR
+106 
-113 LPERDGRGASAPSR
+113 
-127 AMDESGELGGLETM
+127 ELGMEAM

-173 FSEQLCGSCSSFP
+173 FSEQLCGTFQSSGEGSAGGTLDHPLQSSYSQAQLQSFP
-186 GGGGGGSSG
+186 ST
-195 GGGGSG
+195 
-201 SSGGG
+201 
-206 GGGGAGDPSLQRSF
+206 
-220 SQVPL
+220 
-225 PAFSPSAASPQA
+225 AASPQLQ
-237 PALQVKVP
+237 PVQVKVP
-245 PTAVPTPP
+245 QAAAPAPQRSAPL
-253 RATPVLQPR
+253 LQPR
-262 PQPQPQPPAQLQQ
+262 PQLQPQLQQ
-275 QTVMITPTFSTAPQT
+275 QTVMITPTFSSAPQT
-290 RIIQQPLIYQ
+290 RFIQQPLIYQ

-336 QRVLTQTA
+336 QRVFTQAA
-344 NGTLQTLA
+344 NGTIQTLT

-381 VLTTLKTDGSPVMA
+381 VLTTLKADGNPVMA
-395 AVQNPALTALTT
+395 AVHNPALTTLTT
-407 PIQTAALQVPTLV
+407 PIQTTALQVPTLV
-420 GSNGTILTTMPVM
+420 GSNGTILTTMPMM

-537 GSLVDNDVELKI
+537 SSLVDNDVDLKM

-569 AGFSPY
+569 EGFSPY

-600 ALGMVDRSRILLCFL
+600 ALGMVDRSRILLCAL

-626 ALLRWGGA
+626 SLLEGRGM
-634 PSADQHP
+634 PESDSPIHH
-641 SSGSGRSILSL
+641 GSGRNVLAF
-652 ESGSGGW
+652 ESGAGGW
-659 FDWMMPTLLLWLVNG
+659 FGWMMPTLLLWLVNG
-674 VIVLSVFVKLLVHG
+674 VIVLSVFIKLLVHG
-688 EPVIRP
+688 EPVTRL
-694 HSRSSVTFWRHR
+694 HSRSSVMFWRHR

-714 RGDFAAAAANLQTCL
+714 RGDFAAAASNLQICL
-729 SVLGRALPTSR
+729 SVLGRALPASR

-751 IRYSLQKLR
+751 IRYSLQKLG
-760 LVRWLLKK
+760 LVRWLLKRTSRR
-768 VFQRRRAT
+768 QRARE
-776 LAATAGFEDEA
+776 AAAGFEDEA
-787 KASARDAAL
+787 KTSARDAAL
-796 AYHRLH
+796 AYHKLH

-811 AGSACSDVHMAL
+811 SSSAYSGLHMAL

-832 EEKVPPSTLVEIHL
+832 EEKIPPSMMAEIHL
-846 TAAMGLKTR
+846 TAAVGLKTR
-855 CGGRLGFLASYF
+855 CGGKLGFLAGYF
-867 LSRAQSLCGPERSAV
+867 LNKAQSLCSSERSAI

-894 QKFFME
+894 QRFFVE
-900 RSWSV
+900 RSWTV
-905 KSAAKE
+905 KSATKE
-911 SLYCAQRNPADPIA
+911 SLYCAPRNPADPIA
-925 QVHQAFCKN
+925 QVHQAFCEN
-934 LLERAVESLVK
+934 LLERAVDSLVK
-945 PQAKKKAGEQEE
+945 PQARKGAVGQEE
-957 ESCEFSSALEYLKL
+957 EEPEPCEFSSALEYLKL
-971 LNSFVDSVGIVAP
+971 VNSFVDSMGSGTP
-984 PFSSNSVLK
+984 PFNSSSVLK
-993 SALGPDVICRWWTSA
+993 LALGPDLVCRWWSAA
-1008 IGMAISWLQGDDAAV
+1008 IGMAISWLRGDDAGV
-1023 RAHFTE
+1023 RSRFTE
-1029 VERVPKAL
+1029 VERMPKSL
-1037 EVTESPLVKAVV
+1037 EMSENALVKAIFHV
-1049 HTCRAMHT
+1049 CKAMQA
-1057 SLSGKVDGQQSSFC
+1057 SLSGKADGQQSSFG

-1076 SGHLWSS
+1076 SSHLWNS
-1083 LNVSGATCDLALN
+1083 LNMSSGVSNTGLN
-1096 HVVQLMTCDLLLSL
+1096 NMIQLLTCDLLLSL
-1110 RTALWQKQAGASQ
+1110 RTMLWQKQANSSQ
-1123 ALGETYHASGA
+1123 VLGETYHASA
-1134 ELAGFQRDL
+1134 SELTGFQRDL
-1143 GSLRRL
+1143 SSLRKL
-1149 AHSFRPAYRKV
+1149 AHGFRPAYRKV

-1180 LLEHSLRRRTAQN
+1180 LLEHSLRRCTAQSG
-1193 TKHGEVDAWP
+1193 KQGELDILP

-1236 AARTLEKAGDRRSC
+1236 AARTLEKVGDKRSC

-1260 GGGTAIAAS
+1260 SGGTAIAAS

>member
-1 MIETPPG
+1 M
-8 PNVGGQP
+8 
-15 SRGGASLCKSEL
+15 
-27 LIDDAPSPHAPL
+27 
-39 RALIG
+39 
-44 HDEPGPIDNKQG
+44 
-56 GARPGGGAAE
+56 
-66 GAGWGGGIPPRPS
+66 
-79 RAAQIWRRLA
+79 
-89 PAGEAVP
+89 
-96 GGDCRVSWAV
+96 
-106 AAAPPPR
+106 
-113 LPERDGRGASAPSR
+113 DG
-127 AMDESGELGGLETM
+127 SGELGGLETM

-173 FSEQLCGSCSSFP
+173 FSEQLCSSFP
-186 GGGGGGSSG
+186 GGGGGSGGGSSNGGSGGGSGGGSSG
-195 GGGGSG
+195 G
-201 SSGGG
+201 
-206 GGGGAGDPSLQRSF
+206 AVDPSMQRSF

-225 PAFSPSAASPQA
+225 PSFSPSAASPQA

-245 PTAVPTPP
+245 PTTVPNPP

-262 PQPQPQPPAQLQQ
+262 PQPQPQPQAQLQP

-447 VKQLEPPK
+447 IKQMEPPK

-537 GSLVDNDVELKI
+537 GSLVDNDMDLKI

-626 ALLRWGGA
+626 SLLQWGGNRD
-634 PSADQHP
+634 SDQHP
-641 SSGSGRSILSL
+641 YTGSGRSVLSL
-652 ESGSGGW
+652 ESGSAGW

-714 RGDFAAAAANLQTCL
+714 RGDFAAAATNLQTCL

-776 LAATAGFEDEA
+776 PATAGFEDEA
-787 KASARDAAL
+787 KTSARDAAL

-802 QLHITGKLP
+802 QLHITGKLSV
-811 AGSACSDVHMAL
+811 GSACSDVHMAL

-832 EEKVPPSTLVEIHL
+832 EEKIPPSTLVEIHL
-846 TAAMGLKTR
+846 TAAMGLQTR
-855 CGGRLGFLASYF
+855 CGGKLGFLASYF
-867 LSRAQSLCGPERSAV
+867 LSRAQSLCGPDRSAV

-905 KSAAKE
+905 KSTVKE

-934 LLERAVESLVK
+934 LLERAVEALVK
-945 PQAKKKAGEQEE
+945 PQAKKKAGDQEE

-971 LNSFVDSVGIVAP
+971 LNSFVDSVGIVTP
-984 PFSSNSVLK
+984 PFASSSVLK
-993 SALGPDVICRWWTSA
+993 SALGPDVVCRWWTSA
-1008 IGMAISWLQGDDAAV
+1008 VTMAISWLQGDDTAV
-1023 RAHFTE
+1023 RSHFAE

-1037 EVTESPLVKAVV
+1037 EVTESPLVKAVF
-1049 HTCRAMHT
+1049 HACRAIHA
-1057 SLSGKVDGQQSSFC
+1057 SLSGKADGQQSFC

-1076 SGHLWSS
+1076 SSHLWSS
-1083 LNVSGATCDLALN
+1083 LNVSGAASDPTLN
-1096 HVVQLMTCDLLLSL
+1096 QVVQLLTCDLLLSL
-1110 RTALWQKQAGASQ
+1110 RTVLWQKQAGASQ
-1123 ALGETYHASGA
+1123 ALGETYQASGA

-1180 LLEHSLRRRTAQN
+1180 LLEHSLRRRTTQN
-1193 TKHGEVDAWP
+1193 AKHGEVDAWP

-1236 AARTLEKAGDRRSC
+1236 AARTLEKVGDRRSC

>member
-1 MIETPPG
+1 
-8 PNVGGQP
+8 
-15 SRGGASLCKSEL
+15 
-27 LIDDAPSPHAPL
+27 
-39 RALIG
+39 
-44 HDEPGPIDNKQG
+44 
-56 GARPGGGAAE
+56 
-66 GAGWGGGIPPRPS
+66 
-79 RAAQIWRRLA
+79 
-89 PAGEAVP
+89 
-96 GGDCRVSWAV
+96 
-106 AAAPPPR
+106 
-113 LPERDGRGASAPSR
+113 
-127 AMDESGELGGLETM
+127 MDESGELGGLETM

-173 FSEQLCGSCSSFP
+173 FPEQLCSSFP
-186 GGGGGGSSG
+186 SGGGGGNGGSSNGGGSSG
-195 GGGGSG
+195 G
-201 SSGGG
+201 
-206 GGGGAGDPSLQRSF
+206 AGDPSVPRSF

-225 PAFSPSAASPQA
+225 PSFSPSAASAQA
-237 PALQVKVP
+237 PALQVKVSP
-245 PTAVPTPP
+245 SSVLTPP

-262 PQPQPQPPAQLQQ
+262 PQPQPQAQLQQ

-420 GSNGTILTTMPVM
+420 GSSGTILTTMPVM

-519 MVLKLANQKNKL
+519 MVLKLASQKNKL

-537 GSLVDNDVELKI
+537 GSLVDTDVDLKI

-583 PLLDDAKVKDEP
+583 PLLDEAK
-595 DSPPV
+595 
-600 ALGMVDRSRILLCFL
+600 
-615 TFLCLSFNPLT
+615 
-626 ALLRWGGA
+626 WGG
-634 PSADQHP
+634 SRDSDQHP
-641 SSGSGRSILSL
+641 YSGSGRSMLSL
-652 ESGSGGW
+652 ESGAGGW
-659 FDWMMPTLLLWLVNG
+659 FDWMLPTLLLWLVNG

-768 VFQRRRAT
+768 VFRCQRAAPAT
-776 LAATAGFEDEA
+776 TAGFEDEA

-832 EEKVPPSTLVEIHL
+832 EEKIPPSTLAEIHL
-846 TAAMGLKTR
+846 TAAVGLRTR

-911 SLYCAQRNPADPIA
+911 SLYCAQRSPADPVA

-945 PQAKKKAGEQEE
+945 PQAKKKAGDQEE

-971 LNSFVDSVGIVAP
+971 LTSFVDSVGVVSP
-984 PFSSNSVLK
+984 PFSSSSVLK
-993 SALGPDVICRWWTSA
+993 SALGPDIVCRWWTSA
-1008 IGMAISWLQGDDAAV
+1008 ITMAISWLQGDDVAV

-1037 EVTESPLVKAVV
+1037 EVTESPLVKAVL
-1049 HTCRAMHT
+1049 HTCRAMHAA
-1057 SLSGKVDGQQSSFC
+1057 LPGKADGQQSCFC
-1071 HCERA
+1071 HCEWA

-1083 LNVSGATCDLALN
+1083 LNVSGATCDPALN
-1096 HVVQLMTCDLLLSL
+1096 HVVQLLTSDLLLSL

-1149 AHSFRPAYRKV
+1149 AHGFCPAYRKV

-1180 LLEHSLRRRTAQN
+1180 LLEHSLRRRTPQS

-1236 AARTLEKAGDRRSC
+1236 AARTLEKVGDRRSC
-1250 NDCQQMIVKL
+1250 SDCQQMIVKL